1 MSIIKRRE
9 WDSNFFNLNVGEIF
23 SCPQKKEVDEIE
35 RISQEIINS
44 GFQFMLHKHK
54 LCDENNLDISVL
66 SKLGFNYID
75 THITL
80 SLNLK
85 VVDLERSHCEKKDET
100 KSLTEN
106 VEVRLVEKS
115 EKELIPKL
123 QEIGEDLSKVS
134 RFALDSNIPN
144 GTVKLLYQNWILNGF
159 ESDMADHIYIA
170 FGPKKDVLGFAYF
183 LVDKEDSDVVDLS
196 LLAVHPST
204 RGSGLGS
211 KLMRKAFS
219 DLQKN
224 YVSCTVVVSLSN
236 PKALSF
242 YEKMG
247 YRHVE
252 AKQIYHA
259 HYNLLNDLPN
269 DLIN

>member
-23 SCPQKKEVDEIE
+23 YCPKKEEIEEIE
-35 RISQEIINS
+35 RISQKIISS
-44 GFQFMLHKHK
+44 GFQFVLYKHK
-54 LCDENNLDISVL
+54 LCEENNLDISVL
-66 SKLGFNYID
+66 SRLGFNYID

-85 VVDLERSHCEKKDET
+85 IVGLENSSKT
-100 KSLTEN
+100 NPLTEG
-106 VEVRLVEKS
+106 VDIRLVEKS

-134 RFALDSNIPN
+134 RFALDSKIPHDM
-144 GTVKLLYQNWILNGF
+144 VELLYQNWIRNGF
-159 ESDMADHIYIA
+159 ESDMADHIYVA
-170 FGPKKDVLGFAYF
+170 FGSEKEVLGFAYF
-183 LVDKEDSDVVDLS
+183 LVDKEDPSVVDLS

-211 KLMRKAFS
+211 KLMKKAFS
-219 DLQKN
+219 DLEKN
-224 YVSCTVVVSLSN
+224 YDYCTVIVSLKNS
-236 PKALSF
+236 KALSF

-259 HYNLLNDLPN
+259 HYEACNNANLD
-269 DLIN
+269 